1 MTTLRA
7 RLFLIW
13 LLSLAA
19 SVALGL
25 LLLQLYRQSSTAQLG
40 RAEVE
45 LARICDRMADR
56 YLYYVAGWSGPVPE
70 SGDRELQRDLDVIAG
85 LALPP
90 RPELASGILR
100 EPHETGPDPQLLA
113 TAALASGGPLSDRTE
128 QSGRTRVTL
137 ACPLRGPIPDLVGWS
152 SATVETLAGYD
163 DLRHGMAVL
172 LALMLGLSASLA
184 VLVRSWSRRIGRI
197 IDDLAQPDGIALP
210 RLAATGAADVDRIV
224 DALNRA
230 GERLATA
237 TRETERQT
245 MRAVAAER
253 MAALGRVAAGV
264 AHEIRNPIAAMR
276 LRAESGLAGDD
287 ARRRAALGAILGQI
301 DRLDRLSAEL
311 LAMTQRAA
319 PVIEDVD
326 MAAFLAS
333 VARDHGAGE
342 TTITVM
348 EAAGTARFD
357 TAMLRRALDNLVLNA
372 LRMTGPGGRVT
383 LAALQD
389 AASLRITVSD
399 DGPGVDPALRGT
411 LFEPFVTGRPDG
423 TGLGLA
429 IAREM
434 VHAHGGTLTLAEAP
448 RGASFVIELPQP

>member
-1 MTTLRA
+1 MTSLRA

-19 SVALGL
+19 SVALGVL
-25 LLLQLYRQSSTAQLG
+25 LLGLYRQSSTAQQG

-56 YLYYVAGWSGPVPE
+56 YAYYVAGWSGPVPPP
-70 SGDRELQRDLDVIAG
+70 GDRELQRDLDVIAG
-85 LALPP
+85 LAVPP
-90 RPELASGILR
+90 RAELEAGVVRAPR
-100 EPHETGPDPQLLA
+100 EDGRAPQPLA
-113 TAALASGGPLSDRTE
+113 AAALVAGTPLSDRAE
-128 QSGRTRVTL
+128 QAGVTRITL

-152 SATVETLAGYD
+152 SATVETAAGYD
-163 DLRHGMAVL
+163 DLRHGVGVL

-184 VLVRSWSRRIGRI
+184 VLVRASSRRIGRI
-197 IDDLAQPDGIALP
+197 IDALATPDGTALP
-210 RLAATGAADVDRIV
+210 RLALTGAVDFDRIV
-224 DALNRA
+224 TALNRA
-230 GERLATA
+230 GERLAA
-237 TRETERQT
+237 AVQEAERQT
-245 MRAVAAER
+245 LRAVASER

-311 LAMTQRAA
+311 LAMTQRTEPMA
-319 PVIEDVD
+319 EEVD
-326 MAAFLAS
+326 LAAFLES
-333 VARDHGAGE
+333 VARDHGGAEAG
-342 TTITVM
+342 IAVSASPGM
-348 EAAGTARFD
+348 GRFD
-357 TAMLRRALDNLVLNA
+357 VAMLRRAMDNLVLNA
-372 LRMTGPGGRVT
+372 LRMVEPGGRVM
-383 LAALQD
+383 LAAERS
-389 AASLRITVSD
+389 AFGLRITVSD
-399 DGPGVDPALRGT
+399 SGEGVDPALRET

-434 VHAHGGTLTLAEAP
+434 VQAHGGTLALAETAG
-448 RGASFVIELPQP
+448 GATFVIEIPQP